1 LTGTQSPAAEG
12 ATVEENLTSPGTA
25 VGTVAYMSPE
35 QARGEELDARTDLF
49 SFGAVLYEM
58 ATGRMAFSGNTSAV
72 IFDSIL
78 RGAPRSTARLNP
90 DLPTELQRIMSKA
103 IEKDRALRYQ
113 SAAEMLAD
121 LKRLGQV
128 LANAG
133 QVDAALEQLKK
144 ALEMDPNFSY
154 AHVELRQIYRDAGKY
169 DLAME
174 EWKKYAA
181 LNDDPEE
188 GVIAQNAAAVYAKFG
203 AKAAIA
209 REIELRKQLAKR
221 RYADPSEIAYL
232 DAALGDKEQTFA
244 WLDKALAEKS
254 GGLEPVKVVRA
265 LNPWHRDPRYAAL
278 LKELGLPQ

>member
-1 LTGTQSPAAEG
+1 
-12 ATVEENLTSPGTA
+12 

-188 GVIAQNAAAVYAKFG
+188 GVIAQNAAAVYAKSG